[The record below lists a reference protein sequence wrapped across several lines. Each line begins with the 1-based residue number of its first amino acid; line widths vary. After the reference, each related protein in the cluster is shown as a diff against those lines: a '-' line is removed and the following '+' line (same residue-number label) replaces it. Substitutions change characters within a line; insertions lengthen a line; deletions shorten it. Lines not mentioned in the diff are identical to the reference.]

1 MCPPSELTQLQG
13 YVEDARRVRVGEC
26 EGGECEGGSVRVEH

>member
-1 MCPPSELTQLQG
+1 MCPSSELTQLQG

-26 EGGECEGGSVRVEH
+26 EGGGSVRVGGV